1 LFKGNGSDNSS
12 KALEMTNYRPKEIS
26 RPRFKDMGLMALRFA
41 QLVRVVLILAIVCC
55 VFPRVVSAQQ
65 DSSTQRQRQVK
76 DPDQPNMD
84 GLVEVSFKID
94 ETGRIQIVHINSTS
108 TQLTEYVVKKLT
120 KIKLDTESG
129 SEGKVITYRFVF
141 KKQA

>member
-1 LFKGNGSDNSS
+1 
-12 KALEMTNYRPKEIS
+12 MTNNQRKEIS
-26 RPRFKDMGLMALRFA
+26 ALHVLESLRRLSRTVHGAVPFR
-41 QLVRVVLILAIVCC
+41 LGRLILL
-55 VFPRVVSAQQ
+55 VFAVLVLTPAVVDAQRDSSAQG
-65 DSSTQRQRQVK
+65 QRQSK
-76 DPDQPNMD
+76 DPEQPNID
-84 GLVEVSFKID
+84 GLVEVSFRVD

-120 KIKLDTESG
+120 KIKLNTDSG

>member
-1 LFKGNGSDNSS
+1 
-12 KALEMTNYRPKEIS
+12 MTNNQRKEIS
-26 RPRFKDMGLMALRFA
+26 ALHVLESLRRLFRTVHGAVPFRLGRLVLVLTPAVVDA
-41 QLVRVVLILAIVCC
+41 QRDS
-55 VFPRVVSAQQ
+55 SAQ
-65 DSSTQRQRQVK
+65 SQRQSK
-76 DPDQPNMD
+76 DPEQPNID
-84 GLVEVSFKID
+84 GLVEVSFRVD

-120 KIKLDTESG
+120 KIKLNTDSG

>member
-1 LFKGNGSDNSS
+1 L
-12 KALEMTNYRPKEIS
+12 LV
-26 RPRFKDMGLMALRFA
+26 FA
-41 QLVRVVLILAIVCC
+41 ILVLTPAVVDAQ
-55 VFPRVVSAQQ
+55 RDSSAQ
-65 DSSTQRQRQVK
+65 SQRQSK
-76 DPDQPNMD
+76 DPEQPNID
-84 GLVEVSFKID
+84 GLVEVSFRVD

-120 KIKLDTESG
+120 KIKLNTDSG

>member
-1 LFKGNGSDNSS
+1 MHGAVPFRLGR
-12 KALEMTNYRPKEIS
+12 LV
-26 RPRFKDMGLMALRFA
+26 LLVFA
-41 QLVRVVLILAIVCC
+41 ILVLTPAVVDAQ
-55 VFPRVVSAQQ
+55 RDSSAQ
-65 DSSTQRQRQVK
+65 SQRQSK
-76 DPDQPNMD
+76 DPEQPNID
-84 GLVEVSFKID
+84 GLVEVSFRVD

-120 KIKLDTESG
+120 KIKLNTDSG

>member
-1 LFKGNGSDNSS
+1 VHGAVPFRLGR
-12 KALEMTNYRPKEIS
+12 LV
-26 RPRFKDMGLMALRFA
+26 LLVFA
-41 QLVRVVLILAIVCC
+41 ILVLTPAVVDAQ
-55 VFPRVVSAQQ
+55 RDSSAQ
-65 DSSTQRQRQVK
+65 SQRQSK
-76 DPDQPNMD
+76 DPEQPNID
-84 GLVEVSFKID
+84 GLVEVSFRVD

-120 KIKLDTESG
+120 KIKLNTDSG

>member
-1 LFKGNGSDNSS
+1 
-12 KALEMTNYRPKEIS
+12 
-26 RPRFKDMGLMALRFA
+26 MALRFA
-41 QLVRVVLILAIVCC
+41 QLARMALILAVLCC
-55 VFPRVVSAQQ
+55 ISSSVVSAQR
-65 DSSTQRQRQVK
+65 DSSTQRRHQVK

>member
-1 LFKGNGSDNSS
+1 MRGFFNPLVWCGRIPQGMRI
-12 KALEMTNYRPKEIS
+12 ALVLA
-26 RPRFKDMGLMALRFA
+26 GLWMINP
-41 QLVRVVLILAIVCC
+41 LVAEARW
-55 VFPRVVSAQQ
+55 
-65 DSSTQRQRQVK
+65 DTSTQKQQSVK

-84 GLVEVSFKID
+84 GLVEVSFKVD
-94 ETGRIQIVHINSTS
+94 ETGRIQILHINSTS

-129 SEGKVITYRFVF
+129 SAGKVITYRFVF